1 MMKTAFLYAGQGSQH
16 KGMGKDLYENY
27 PEFKDVFDNADVSFD
42 IREMCFEDPDGLLSK
57 TEYTQPCM
65 VAFAAG
71 VTGILQ
77 KKGIVPDILAGL
89 SLGEYSALNASGV
102 FGSSDVIKLAEFRG
116 SAMTR
121 AAKGIDCGMTAI
133 LGLSR
138 DELQKCVDEATEL
151 GVVSICNDN
160 CPGQLVIGG
169 EKAAVDKASELAK
182 ESGAKRCMPL
192 NVSGPFHTSFMD
204 SAGDELEEYFKDVS
218 FGKEQVP
225 VVFNYTGSLKRE
237 DETIE
242 SLLKSQVKNGVKMT
256 QSLNFMLDNGV
267 RRFVEIGPGK
277 ALTGF
282 VKRCAKEK
290 GVEDIECF
298 SVETCEDIEKLETA
312 LAADSI

>member
-16 KGMGKDLYENY
+16 KGMGEDLYENFE
-27 PEFKDVFDNADVSFD
+27 EFKEVFDKAEVSFD
-42 IREMCFEDPDGLLSK
+42 IKETCFEDPEGRLSK

-71 VTGILQ
+71 VTKILQ
-77 KKGIVPDILAGL
+77 KKGITPDILAGL

-102 FGSSDVIKLAEFRG
+102 LGVSDVIKLAEFRG
-116 SAMTR
+116 NAMMR
-121 AAKGIDCGMTAI
+121 AAKGVDCGMTAI

-138 DELQKCVDEATEL
+138 GELQKCVDEAAEL

-169 EKAAVDKASELAK
+169 EKKAVDKAAELAK
-182 ESGAKRCMPL
+182 ENGAKRCMPL
-192 NVSGPFHTSFMD
+192 NVSGPFHTSFME
-204 SAGDELEEYFKDVS
+204 SAGDEREDYFKGVS

-225 VVFNYTGSLKRE
+225 VVFNYTGALRK
-237 DETIE
+237 DGE
-242 SLLKSQVKNGVKMT
+242 SVEGLLKSQVKNGVKMT
-256 QSLNFMLDNGV
+256 QSINYMLDSGV
-267 RRFVEIGPGK
+267 KRFVEVGPGK

-290 GVEDIECF
+290 GIDDIECF
-298 SVETCEDIEKLETA
+298 SVETCEDIEKLE
-312 LAADSI
+312 AAF

>member
-16 KGMGKDLYENY
+16 KGMGEDLYENFE
-27 PEFKDVFDNADVSFD
+27 EFKEVFDKAEVSFD
-42 IREMCFEDPDGLLSK
+42 IKETCFEDPEGRLSK

-71 VTGILQ
+71 VTKILQ
-77 KKGIVPDILAGL
+77 KKGITPDILAGL

-102 FGSSDVIKLAEFRG
+102 LGVSDVIKLAEFRG
-116 SAMTR
+116 NAMMR
-121 AAKGIDCGMTAI
+121 AAKGVDCGMTAI

-138 DELQKCVDEATEL
+138 EELQKCVDEAAEL

-169 EKAAVDKASELAK
+169 EKKAVDKAAELAK
-182 ESGAKRCMPL
+182 ENGAKRCMPL

-204 SAGDELEEYFKDVS
+204 SAGDELEDYFKGVS

-225 VVFNYTGSLKRE
+225 VVFNYTGALRK
-237 DETIE
+237 DGE
-242 SLLKSQVKNGVKMT
+242 SVEGLLKSQVKNGVKMT
-256 QSLNFMLDNGV
+256 QSINYMLDSGV
-267 RRFVEIGPGK
+267 KRFVEVGPGK

-290 GVEDIECF
+290 GIDDIECF
-298 SVETCEDIEKLETA
+298 SVETCEDIEKLE
-312 LAADSI
+312 AAF

>member
-1 MMKTAFLYAGQGSQH
+1 MKTAFLYAGQGSQH

>member
-16 KGMGKDLYENY
+16 KGMGEDLYENFE
-27 PEFKDVFDNADVSFD
+27 EFKEVFDKAEVSFD
-42 IREMCFEDPDGLLSK
+42 IKETCFEDPEGRLSK

-71 VTGILQ
+71 VTKILQ
-77 KKGIVPDILAGL
+77 KKGITPDILAGL

-102 FGSSDVIKLAEFRG
+102 LGVSDVIKLAEFRG
-116 SAMTR
+116 NAMMR
-121 AAKGIDCGMTAI
+121 AAKGVDCGMTAI

-138 DELQKCVDEATEL
+138 EELQKCVDEAAEL

-169 EKAAVDKASELAK
+169 EKKAVDKAAELAK
-182 ESGAKRCMPL
+182 ENGAKRCMPL
-192 NVSGPFHTSFMD
+192 NVSGPFHTSFME
-204 SAGDELEEYFKDVS
+204 SAGDELEDYFKGVS

-225 VVFNYTGSLKRE
+225 VVFNYTGALRK
-237 DETIE
+237 DGE
-242 SLLKSQVKNGVKMT
+242 SVEGLLKSQVKNGVKMT
-256 QSLNFMLDNGV
+256 QSINYMLDSGV
-267 RRFVEIGPGK
+267 KRFVEVGPGK

-290 GVEDIECF
+290 GIDDIECF
-298 SVETCEDIEKLETA
+298 SVETCEDIEKLE
-312 LAADSI
+312 AAF